1 MMKKII
7 PVLAVLGSAVAFAVY
22 KMKKEEQKQLMDL
35 DEGLLEDDQTP
46 VFHRDEP
53 VVHKPIQ
60 KQLAEKEIVQ
70 EEKQI
75 EIPIVKEIEPEFAPT
90 EKSVEIPVS
99 DIQQL
104 LKETAQEDLT
114 APLPE
119 VVEPIMQEPI
129 TPVAPQP
136 IKQEPVTAQEPIIM
150 QEPVNVNETET
161 EPEKTN
167 DEDNTYSNDFP
178 HLTNRMVN
186 DINMMTRDAI
196 DALAKDGDVHAH
208 ERPVQH
214 MVSFR
219 NKEDM
224 ESFKSRVINK
234 GFVITKG
241 EDEYDLIVL
250 HISSIDEVKL
260 VNHILYLADQAY
272 AFNGEYRGWQSK
284 VSY

>member
-1 MMKKII
+1 
-7 PVLAVLGSAVAFAVY
+7 
-22 KMKKEEQKQLMDL
+22 MKKEEQKQLMDL

-46 VFHRDEP
+46 DFHRDEP

-129 TPVAPQP
+129 TPVAPLP

>member
-46 VFHRDEP
+46 DFHRDEP

-60 KQLAEKEIVQ
+60 KQPAVKEIVQ

-114 APLPE
+114 VPLPE
-119 VVEPIMQEPI
+119 AVEPVMQESIIPI
-129 TPVAPQP
+129 APQP
-136 IKQEPVTAQEPIIM
+136 MKQEPVTAQEPIIM

-284 VSY
+284 VSF